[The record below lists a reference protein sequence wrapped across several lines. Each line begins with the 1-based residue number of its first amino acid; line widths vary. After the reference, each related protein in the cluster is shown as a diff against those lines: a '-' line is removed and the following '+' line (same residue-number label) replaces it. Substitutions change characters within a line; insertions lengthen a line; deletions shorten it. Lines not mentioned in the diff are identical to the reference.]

1 MKAIGVAVDGGKDSL
16 SMAASANDEVVKA
29 PGALVI
35 TCYAEC
41 PDVRRVV
48 TPDLKSDDGVLYLLT
63 SRRQPPTPRSAAQVQ
78 EQLGDTTP
86 DADAEL
92 LGAPSPPHRPLCS
105 RRAVCRPR
113 RLDGGLLVTLLEM
126 AFSGDRGIK
135 VELSPS
141 NADGSAIGAAFA
153 ERSA

>member
-48 TPDLKSDDGVLYLLT
+48 TPDLKSDDGVLYLLDLAPA
-63 SRRQPPTPRSAAQVQ
+63 SRRRLGGSALAQVY

-92 LGAPSPPHRPLCS
+92 LG
-105 RRAVCRPR
+105 RAFAATQALVHAGG
-113 RLDGGLLVTLLEM
+113 LLAGHDVSDGGLLVTLLEM

-135 VELSPS
+135 VELPAAS
-141 NADGSAIGAAFA
+141 NADGSAPP
-153 ERSA
+153 